1 MRRERGFTL
10 FEAIITIALIGILAA
25 IASVFMVR
33 PIEGYFATS
42 RRAEVTDIADG
53 AVRRMGRDVRRAL
66 PNSMR
71 TATFGAS
78 QYLELLMTRTGG
90 RYRMDLDDG
99 TIAGEDILDFATPDN
114 QFDTLERLS
123 TLADQVMLAGDLVV
137 VHNLGIAGASA
148 YAGDNS
154 SAVTAFSAGGGAA
167 PNEDRIQI
175 VAKRFALESPARR
188 FQVVSGPVSYE
199 CLAGAVDA
207 NGDGTGVL
215 RRYSGYAFGAAQPTP
230 PVGGI
235 TAELARYVTACDIQY
250 TPLALQARAMVS
262 IRLGLTRGGESIS
275 LYYEAHVSNVP

>member
-1 MRRERGFTL
+1 MRRAHGFTL

-25 IASVFMVR
+25 VASVFMVR
-33 PIEGYFATS
+33 PIQGYFDAS

-53 AVRRMGRDVRRAL
+53 AMRRMGRDARRAL
-66 PNSMR
+66 PNSLR
-71 TATFGAS
+71 TTTSGGS
-78 QYLELLMTRTGG
+78 QFLEMLLTRTGG
-90 RYRMDLDDG
+90 RYRQDLDDG
-99 TIAGEDILDFATPDN
+99 TVSGEDVLDFAVADS

-123 TLADQVMLAGDLVV
+123 TLADQVIQVGDLVV
-137 VHNLGIAGASA
+137 VHNLGIAGANA

-154 SAVTAFSAGGGAA
+154 SAVTVYAAGGGAA
-167 PNEDRIQI
+167 ANEDRVQI
-175 VAKRFALESPARR
+175 TAKRFPLESPARR
-188 FQVVSGPVSYE
+188 FHLVSGPVSYE
-199 CLAGAVDA
+199 CLAGAVNA

-215 RRYSGYAFGAAQPTP
+215 RRYSGYAIAPAQLSP
-230 PVGGI
+230 PAGGI